1 MDTSDNAR
9 QTLHVSVLEWLET
22 IVAAFAIVT
31 VVFTFAA
38 RVITVDGGSMEP
50 NYYDGNRVLITSLAG
65 EAKQGDVVVITHALN
80 ETLIKRVVATEG
92 QVVDFDKELGELIVD
107 GTVVPGDVYGTENG
121 ITFAAEDRDDIMD
134 FPQTVPE
141 GHVFVLGDNRD
152 NSSDSRLLSV
162 GMIDR
167 RNIMGRAVFNLYPP
181 SKVGPVW

>member
-9 QTLHVSVLEWLET
+9 QPFHVSVLEWLET

-38 RVITVDGGSMEP
+38 RVITVDGSSMEP
-50 NYYDGNRVLITSLAG
+50 NYYDGNRVLITSIAG

-107 GTVVPGDVYGTENG
+107 GTENG
-121 ITFAAEDRDDIMD
+121 ITFAAENRDDIMK

-152 NSSDSRLLSV
+152 NSSDSRMLSV